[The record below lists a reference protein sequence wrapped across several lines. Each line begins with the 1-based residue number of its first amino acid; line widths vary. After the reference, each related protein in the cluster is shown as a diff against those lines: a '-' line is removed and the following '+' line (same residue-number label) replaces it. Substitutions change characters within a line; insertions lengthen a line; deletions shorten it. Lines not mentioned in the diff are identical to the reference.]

1 MTLIKLFVSRT
12 KFVKIYLENSK
23 FRNEK
28 QG

>member
-1 MTLIKLFVSRT
+1 MTLIKLIASHT